1 MPRWIWFVLAALIV
15 LVFVILFVEHVTLHV
30 H

>member
-1 MPRWIWFVLAALIV
+1 MPRWVWFVLAALIV
-15 LVFVILFVEHVTLHV
+15 LAFIILFVEHVAVHV

>member
-1 MPRWIWFVLAALIV
+1 MPRWVWYFLAALIV
-15 LVFVILFVEHVTLHV
+15 LAVVILWVEHVAVHV